1 MIVKYNEINKINCDK
16 NKIILLYGHNDG
28 FKNEATNLIF
38 KVKKNI
44 FVFEEKEILENP
56 EILFDKVLSKSLF
69 ENEKFIIIK
78 RATDKILKIIEEI
91 DAKEITDTTI
101 LINSEHLEKK
111 SKLRSFFEKSKKN
124 ICVAF
129 YPDNTQTLSIIAN
142 NFLRER
148 KISLSQADINLIVQ
162 KCNEDRGILMNEL
175 TKIEY
180 FNKDGK
186 KINSRIIEKL
196 INLTENHSIS
206 ELIDN
211 CLAKNTKKIIT
222 ILNENNFTKDDC
234 ILITRTLLNK
244 SKKILK
250 LANEY
255 KKNNNIDL
263 TIASAKP
270 PIFWKDRE
278 VIKQQIYKWSPKKIR
293 NLIYDVNKLELIIK
307 KNFENSVNLITN
319 FILEKS
325 SSKTSN

>member
-1 MIVKYNEINKINCDK
+1 
-16 NKIILLYGHNDG
+16 
-28 FKNEATNLIF
+28 
-38 KVKKNI
+38 
-44 FVFEEKEILENP
+44 
-56 EILFDKVLSKSLF
+56 
-69 ENEKFIIIK
+69 
-78 RATDKILKIIEEI
+78 
-91 DAKEITDTTI
+91 
-101 LINSEHLEKK
+101 
-111 SKLRSFFEKSKKN
+111 
-124 ICVAF
+124 
-129 YPDNTQTLSIIAN
+129 
-142 NFLRER
+142 
-148 KISLSQADINLIVQ
+148 
-162 KCNEDRGILMNEL
+162 MNEL

-180 FNKDGK
+180 FNKGGK

-196 INLTENHSIS
+196 VNLTENHTIS

-293 NLIYDVNKLELIIK
+293 NLIYDLNKLELIIK
-307 KNFENSVNLITN
+307 KNVENSVNLITN

>member
-1 MIVKYNEINKINCDK
+1 MIVKYNEINKINSDK
-16 NKIILLYGHNDG
+16 NKIILLYGNNDG

-38 KVKKNI
+38 KAKKNI
-44 FVFEEKEILENP
+44 FIFEEKEILENP
-56 EILFDKVLSKSLF
+56 EVLFNKVLSKSLF

-78 RATDKILKIIEEI
+78 RATDKILKTIEEI

-129 YPDNTQTLSIIAN
+129 YPDNTQTLSVIAH

-162 KCNEDRGILMNEL
+162 KCNADRGILMNEL

-186 KINSRIIEKL
+186 KINSSIIEKL

-211 CLAKNTKKIIT
+211 CLAKNTKKIIN

-250 LANEY
+250 LSSEY

-263 TIASAKP
+263 TISSAKP

-278 VIKQQIYKWSPKKIR
+278 VIKQQIYKWSPEKIR
-293 NLIYDVNKLELIIK
+293 NLIYDLNKLELIIK
-307 KNFENSVNLITN
+307 KNVENSVNLITN

>member
-180 FNKDGK
+180 FNKENVWGIFK
-186 KINSRIIEKL
+186 K
-196 INLTENHSIS
+196 
-206 ELIDN
+206 
-211 CLAKNTKKIIT
+211 
-222 ILNENNFTKDDC
+222 
-234 ILITRTLLNK
+234 
-244 SKKILK
+244 
-250 LANEY
+250 
-255 KKNNNIDL
+255 
-263 TIASAKP
+263 
-270 PIFWKDRE
+270 
-278 VIKQQIYKWSPKKIR
+278 
-293 NLIYDVNKLELIIK
+293 
-307 KNFENSVNLITN
+307 
-319 FILEKS
+319 
-325 SSKTSN
+325 